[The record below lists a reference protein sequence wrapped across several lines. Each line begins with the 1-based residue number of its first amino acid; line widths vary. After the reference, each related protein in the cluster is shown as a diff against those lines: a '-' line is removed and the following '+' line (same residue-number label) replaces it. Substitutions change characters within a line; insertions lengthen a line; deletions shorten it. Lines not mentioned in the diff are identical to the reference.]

1 MILAEFKIYFVKSFE
16 RKKCSVNHKL
26 TKYFVNCCQVFQES
40 FQSVILTVLQNSE
53 FFLKETK
60 FQEGI
65 SVNV

>member
-16 RKKCSVNHKL
+16 RKKYSVNHKL

-40 FQSVILTVLQNSE
+40 FQSAE

-60 FQEGI
+60 FQEGV